1 MSSPMNQPVQRGG
14 VAVSKRLLATGVLRQ
29 PLSITP
35 VATNRVVD
43 GSPSDGALPL
53 TELGGLGIGVWEMS
67 PGVATDTEVDEVF
80 IVLSGRGEV
89 CFDDGEVVE
98 LRPGV
103 VVRLRAGEHTVWTVS
118 ESLRKVYIAG

>member
-1 MSSPMNQPVQRGG
+1 
-14 VAVSKRLLATGVLRQ
+14 
-29 PLSITP
+29 
-35 VATNRVVD
+35 
-43 GSPSDGALPL
+43 
-53 TELGGLGIGVWEMS
+53 MS